1 MNEELTLLQQAMRIV
16 EKHAPELFQVHSQKG
31 RDFIHDMTKILEL
44 EKQMNNEP
52 KSINAD

>member
-1 MNEELTLLQQAMRIV
+1 MNENLTLLQQAMRIV

-44 EKQMNNEP
+44 EKQMNNES